1 MAKLAV
7 IVGATGGQ
15 GNSVVGAL
23 LKDPSYKVRAVT
35 RNPSSKKGKALSAQG
50 VEVVAADLNN
60 EASLV
65 KAFSG
70 ASVIYGVT
78 DFFEPFAKTNAE
90 EAMKVEY
97 GQGVNIVSA
106 ASKTP
111 SLEHF
116 IWSTLPDARKI
127 SNGEYVVPHFDS
139 KARIDAY
146 IKENKSLLSKTT
158 FLYITYYSSNLFY
171 PPLAPNFVKSS
182 GKYVWFMPLPADT
195 PLAHVGDH
203 NVNIGVFAKAILA
216 KGEQARGGKY
226 VLASVQEN
234 TFGEALAD
242 WAKQSGK
249 TDQTALVQISFEDCE
264 ALWGNWGAEMGIM
277 LKWWGVA
284 KDQSWAVPTGEPLL
298 KAADLGLSQKDF
310 VLPGKAWQ
318 AMDWSSI

>member
-15 GNSVVGAL
+15 GSSVVKAL
-23 LKDPSYKVRAVT
+23 LKDPSYKIRGIT
-35 RNPSSKKGKALSAQG
+35 RNPSGEKGKALSAQG
-50 VEVVAADLNN
+50 VEVVAADLND

-70 ASVIYGVT
+70 ASVIFSVT
-78 DFFEPFAKTNAE
+78 DFFEPFVKADAE

-97 GQGVNIVSA
+97 GQGVNIASA
-106 ASKTP
+106 ASKTS
-111 SLEHF
+111 SLEHL
-116 IWSTLPDARKI
+116 IWSTLPNARKI
-127 SNGEYVVPHFDS
+127 SNGEYVVPHFES
-139 KARIDAY
+139 KNRVEAY

-158 FLYITYYSSNLFY
+158 FLYVAFFAGNLLW
-171 PPLAPNFVKSS
+171 PPMIPNFIKSS

-195 PLAHVGDH
+195 PLAHIGDH
-203 NVNIGVFAKAILA
+203 NTNVGVFAKAIFA

-242 WAKQSGK
+242 WAKQTGR
-249 TDQTALVQISFEDCE
+249 TDPTTLVQISLEDYE
-264 ALWGNWGAEMGIM
+264 VLWPKWGTEMGVM

-284 KDQSWAVPTGEPLL
+284 RDQSWSVATGEPLL

-310 VLPGKAWQ
+310 VLPGEAWQ
-318 AMDWSSI
+318 AMDWSSV

>member
-15 GNSVVGAL
+15 GSSVVGAL
-23 LKDPSYKVRAVT
+23 LKDPSYKIRAIT
-35 RNPSSKKGKALSAQG
+35 RNPSSEKGKALSAQG

-70 ASVIYGVT
+70 ASVIFGVT
-78 DFFEPFAKTNAE
+78 DFFEPFIKADTE
-90 EAMKVEY
+90 EALKIEY
-97 GQGVNIVSA
+97 DQGVNIVSA
-106 ASKTP
+106 ASKTS

-127 SNGEYVVPHFDS
+127 SNGEYVVPAFDA

-146 IKENKSLLSKTT
+146 IKGNKSLLSKTT
-158 FLYITYYSSNLFY
+158 FLYVAFYAGNLLF
-171 PPLAPNFVKSS
+171 PLMTPNFVKSS

-195 PLAHVGDH
+195 PLIHIGDH
-203 NVNIGVFAKAILA
+203 TANVGVFAKAILA
-216 KGEQARGGKY
+216 KGEEARGGKY

-242 WAKQSGK
+242 WAKHLGK
-249 TDQTALVQISFEDCE
+249 TDQTAVVQIGFEDYE
-264 ALWGNWGAEMGIM
+264 ALWPKWGTAMGVM

-284 KDQSWAVPTGEPLL
+284 KDQSWTVPTGEPLL

-310 VLPGKAWQ
+310 VLLGKAWQ

>member
-15 GNSVVGAL
+15 GNSVVRAL
-23 LKDPSYKVRAVT
+23 LKDPSYKIRGIT
-35 RNPSSKKGKALSAQG
+35 RNPSSEKGKALSAQG
-50 VEVVAADLNN
+50 VEVASADLND

-70 ASVIYGVT
+70 ASVIFGVT
-78 DFFEPFAKTNAE
+78 DFFEPFAKTDAE
-90 EAMKVEY
+90 EALKVEY
-97 GQGVNIVSA
+97 GQGVNIASA
-106 ASKTP
+106 ASKTS

-116 IWSTLPDARKI
+116 IWSTLPDSRKI
-127 SNGEYVVPHFDS
+127 SNGEYIVPHFEA

-158 FLYITYYSSNLFY
+158 FLYVTFYSSNLLH
-171 PPLAPNFVKSS
+171 PPLTPNFVKSS

-195 PLAHVGDH
+195 PLAHIGDH
-203 NVNIGVFAKAILA
+203 STNVGVFAKAILA

-226 VLASVQEN
+226 VLASVQED
-234 TFGEALAD
+234 TFGEALTT
-242 WAKQSGK
+242 WAKHSGK
-249 TDQTALVQISFEDCE
+249 TDQTALVQVNFEDYE
-264 ALWGNWGAEMGIM
+264 VLWPKWGTEMGIM

-284 KDQSWAVPTGEPLL
+284 KDQSWIVPTGEPLL

-310 VLPGKAWQ
+310 VLPGEAWK

>member
-23 LKDPSYKVRAVT
+23 LKDPSYKIRAIT
-35 RNPSSKKGKALSAQG
+35 RNPSGEKGKALSAQG
-50 VEVVAADLNN
+50 VEVVAANLND

-70 ASVIYGVT
+70 ASVIFGVT
-78 DFFEPFAKTNAE
+78 DFFEPFARTDAE

-127 SNGEYVVPHFDS
+127 SNGEHVVPFFDS
-139 KARIDAY
+139 KTRVDAY
-146 IKENKSLLSKTT
+146 IKGNKSLLSKTT
-158 FLYITYYSSNLFY
+158 FLYVGYYAGNLLA
-171 PPLAPNFVKSS
+171 PPLTPNFVKSS
-182 GKYVWFMPLPADT
+182 GKYVWFMPLSADT
-195 PLAHVGDH
+195 PLTHIGDH
-203 NVNIGVFAKAILA
+203 GANVGVFTKAILA

-226 VLASVQEN
+226 VLGSVQEN

-242 WAKQSGK
+242 WAKHTGK
-249 TDQTALVQISFEDCE
+249 TDQTAVVQVSFEDYE
-264 ALWGNWGAEMGIM
+264 TLWPKWGTVMGTM
-277 LKWWGVA
+277 LKWWNVA
-284 KDQSWAVPTGEPLL
+284 KDQSWTVPSGEPLL
-298 KAADLGLSQKDF
+298 KAADLGLSKKDF
-310 VLPGKAWQ
+310 VLPGPAWR
-318 AMDWSSI
+318 AMDWSST

>member
-15 GNSVVGAL
+15 GSSVVKAL
-23 LKDPSYKVRAVT
+23 LKDPSYKVRGIT
-35 RNPSSKKGKALSAQG
+35 RNPSSEKGKALSAQG
-50 VEVVAADLNN
+50 VEVVAADLND

-78 DFFEPFAKTNAE
+78 DFFEPFVKADAE

-106 ASKTP
+106 ASKTS

-116 IWSTLPDARKI
+116 IWSTLPNGSKI
-127 SNGEYVVPHFDS
+127 SNGEYVVPHFES
-139 KARIDAY
+139 KNRIEAY

-158 FLYITYYSSNLFY
+158 FLYVAFYADNLAW
-171 PPLAPNFVKSS
+171 PLMIPNPVKSS

-203 NVNIGVFAKAILA
+203 KANVGVFVRAIFA

-242 WAKQSGK
+242 WAKHTGK
-249 TDQTALVQISFEDCE
+249 TDQTALVQISLDDYEMLWPKWGTE
-264 ALWGNWGAEMGIM
+264 MGLMLKLWG
-277 LKWWGVA
+277 VV
-284 KDQSWAVPTGEPLL
+284 KDQSWTVATGEPLL

-310 VLPGKAWQ
+310 VLPGQAWQ

>member
-23 LKDPSYKVRAVT
+23 LKDPSYKIRTVT
-35 RNPSSKKGKALSAQG
+35 RNPSSEKGKALSAQG
-50 VEVVAADLNN
+50 VEVVAADLND

-78 DFFEPFAKTNAE
+78 DFFEPFVKTDAE

-97 GQGVNIVSA
+97 RQGVNIVSA
-106 ASKTP
+106 ASETS

-116 IWSTLPDARKI
+116 IWSTLPDSRKI
-127 SNGEYVVPHFDS
+127 SNGEYVIPHFES

-146 IKENKSLLSKTT
+146 IKENKPLLSKTT
-158 FLYITYYSSNLFY
+158 FLYVTYYAGNLLY

-195 PLAHVGDH
+195 PLAHIGDH
-203 NVNIGVFAKAILA
+203 STNIGVFAKAILA

-242 WAKQSGK
+242 WAKHTGK
-249 TDQTALVQISFEDCE
+249 TDQTALVQISLEDCE
-264 ALWGNWGAEMGIM
+264 VLWGKWGTEMCNM
-277 LKWWGVA
+277 LKWWGIA
-284 KDQSWAVPTGEPLL
+284 KDQSWAVATGEPLL

>member
-7 IVGATGGQ
+7 IVGATGSQ
-15 GNSVVGAL
+15 GSSVVRAL
-23 LKDPSYKVRAVT
+23 LKDPSYKIRAIT
-35 RNPSSKKGKALSAQG
+35 RNPSSEKGKALSAQG

-70 ASVIYGVT
+70 ASVIFGVT
-78 DFFEPFAKTNAE
+78 DFFEPFGKADAE

-97 GQGVNIVSA
+97 GQGVNIASA
-106 ASKTP
+106 ASKT
-111 SLEHF
+111 STLEHF

-127 SNGEYVVPHFDS
+127 SNGEYVIPHFDA

-158 FLYITYYSSNLFY
+158 FVYVTYYAGNLLF

-195 PLAHVGDH
+195 PLAHIGDASI
-203 NVNIGVFAKAILA
+203 NVGVFAKAILA

-226 VLASVQEN
+226 VLASVHED
-234 TFGEALAD
+234 TFGEALEA
-242 WAKQSGK
+242 WARSLGK
-249 TDQTALVQISFEDCE
+249 TEQTAVVQISLEDCE
-264 ALWGNWGAEMGIM
+264 MLWPKWGMEMSGM

-298 KAADLGLSQKDF
+298 KAADLGLSRNDF
-310 VLPGKAWQ
+310 VLPEETWK

>member
-15 GNSVVGAL
+15 GNSVVKAL
-23 LKDPSYKVRAVT
+23 LKDPSYKVRGIT
-35 RNPSSKKGKALSAQG
+35 RNPSSEKGKVLSAQG
-50 VEVVAADLNN
+50 VEVVAADLND

-70 ASVIYGVT
+70 ASVVYGVT
-78 DFFEPFAKTNAE
+78 DFFEPFVKTNPE

-106 ASKTP
+106 ASKT
-111 SLEHF
+111 STLEHF
-116 IWSTLPDARKI
+116 IWSTLPDSRKI
-127 SNGEYVVPHFDS
+127 SNGEYILPHFDA

-146 IKENKSLLSKTT
+146 IKENKALLSKTT
-158 FLYITYYSSNLFY
+158 FLYVTYYSGNLLY
-171 PPLAPNFVKSS
+171 PPLAPNFVKTS
-182 GKYVWFMPLPADT
+182 GKYVWFMPLSADT
-195 PLAHVGDH
+195 PLAHIGDH
-203 NVNIGVFAKAILA
+203 STNVGVFAKAILA

-234 TFGEALAD
+234 TFGEALKD
-242 WAKQSGK
+242 WAKQTGR
-249 TDQTALVQISFEDCE
+249 TEETAVVEISYEDCE
-264 ALWGNWGAEMGIM
+264 VLWGKWGAEMGYM

-310 VLPGKAWQ
+310 VLPGEAWK